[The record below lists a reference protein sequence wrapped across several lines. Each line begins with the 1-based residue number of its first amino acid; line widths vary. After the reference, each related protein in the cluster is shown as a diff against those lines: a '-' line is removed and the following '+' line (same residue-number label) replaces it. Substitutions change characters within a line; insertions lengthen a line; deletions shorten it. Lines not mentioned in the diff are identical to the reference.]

1 MAFLGLSEV
10 VFVTEES
17 SSMISEAI
25 SARKPIFTIA
35 CENANPDSNYQNIL
49 EKFTLNQKI
58 KRINI
63 FKLNKLNIPMKNFD
77 LTEQDTFEELAKKF
91 KSLLMDAKV

>member
-1 MAFLGLSEV
+1 MRKRLLAFLIAGLS
-10 VFVTEES
+10 FTVTEES

-25 SARKPIFTIA
+25 SARKPIFTIT

-77 LTEQDTFEELAKKF
+77 LTEQDTFE
-91 KSLLMDAKV
+91 